1 MKNFRITKCLEDGV
15 VKEFA
20 IFEDGAKKI
29 INEDKDGHKYFLV
42 DNELNKADTVF
53 KKRFYTRIHD
63 AVTTI
68 RNGEGDC
75 LKANNLFE
83 NIISVVYF
91 LDRNYGEKMR
101 RKSIEGWKDTEFGWS
116 VEAGNKNSLSGY
128 RKLTKEG
135 EVISNLDNPYRYVVF
150 DTKEEALQ
158 YIESL
163 VEKAK
168 ILAEELVEKNKVSS
182 SENIAE
188 NINKLIDKIDETEGQ
203 FSIICDFV
211 FDFLNEEGTDFRNPE
226 KYLTDYGYRV
236 VQCVKPKKSLI
247 KETQYKLDSIVY
259 SVGFGGVNESQI
271 IGFYNYLD
279 ENKDKYSSVSELIVA
294 GMSNNS
300 LTINEENGLRL
311 YKSWEKT
318 E

>member
-1 MKNFRITKCLEDGV
+1 M
-15 VKEFA
+15 
-20 IFEDGAKKI
+20 
-29 INEDKDGHKYFLV
+29 
-42 DNELNKADTVF
+42 
-53 KKRFYTRIHD
+53 
-63 AVTTI
+63 
-68 RNGEGDC
+68 
-75 LKANNLFE
+75 KANNLFE

-116 VEAGNKNSLSGY
+116 NKNSLSGY